1 MIFATEHTE
10 RFRRTLV
17 IFSPLCLCVLCG
29 RFLFMAEHFISRADA
44 ESGLLA
50 CATYLAETIE
60 SADGH
65 AEGISAVVPRYLA
78 NGDVDLA
85 AELANTVEDPFTRD
99 RLLIHVAEKCAEI
112 GDDEYALQL
121 IEAIEEPALQ
131 AEGFERIGMIE
142 AGKGNF
148 EAANKIT
155 ESMAHP
161 DYVQSTIAVKRFA
174 NGDEEGFRT
183 TLSEIEFPAARVSAY
198 TGIAHAGIADKQTD
212 GIAELLDSAAVDAAE
227 IEHDE
232 ERIRAFIEI
241 GTLFHDIGN
250 NGKAIETFDKAR
262 DYAEQLDNVHR
273 DAFLAA
279 VSVGFLRAG
288 SQDLADRALDL
299 VEDKTQLAT
308 CLVGHARH
316 FWAKD
321 QKEDALESIEE
332 AHAILKSQRDIE
344 TRNSKERFKL
354 FGTIAAQFAYFE
366 KGERAI
372 EIAESIEDDTIGM
385 TALSQL
391 AVIFAS
397 RGEDEFTRQAVKAIP
412 DEAQQA
418 FALIGVADELV
429 KAQKHTDAIT
439 ALDEA
444 AEKAESIPQMS
455 SRSSAFI
462 EISRRYAKL
471 DEAEQFDTSIAN
483 GIEALTA
490 IKDESIKVSSLVELD
505 TLVEDLKLDIDP
517 EDFGFLKTIL
527 KGVPID

>member
-1 MIFATEHTE
+1 M
-10 RFRRTLV
+10 
-17 IFSPLCLCVLCG
+17 S
-29 RFLFMAEHFISRADA
+29 EHFISRADA

-60 SADGH
+60 SAEGH
-65 AEGISAVVPRYLA
+65 AEGISTVVQRHLA
-78 NGDVDLA
+78 KGEVDLS
-85 AELANTVEDPFTRD
+85 AELANTVDDPFTRD
-99 RLLIHVAEKCAEI
+99 RLLIHVAEKCAEV
-112 GDDEYALQL
+112 GDDEYAMQL
-121 IEAIEEPALQ
+121 LEAIEEPALQ
-131 AEGFERIGMIE
+131 AEGYERVGMLE
-142 AGKGNF
+142 ASKGGF
-148 EAANKIT
+148 DAARKIAGV
-155 ESMAHP
+155 MAHP
-161 DYVQSTIAVKRFA
+161 DYVLSTIAVKQYSA
-174 NGDEEGFRT
+174 GDVETFRA

-198 TGIAHAGIADKQTD
+198 TGIAHASVADKQTD
-212 GIAELLDSAAVDAAE
+212 GIADLLDSAAVDAVE

-232 ERIRAFIEI
+232 ERIRAFVEI
-241 GTLFHDIGN
+241 GTLFHDIGS

-316 FWAKD
+316 FWSKD

-344 TRNSKERFKL
+344 TRNSKERYKL
-354 FGTIAAQFAYFE
+354 FGMIAAQFAYFD

-372 EIAESIEDDTIGM
+372 EIAESIEDDAIGM
-385 TALSQL
+385 TSLSQL

-397 RGEDEFTRQAVKAIP
+397 RGEDEFTRQAIKAIP
-412 DEAQQA
+412 EEAQQA
-418 FALIGVADELV
+418 FALIGVADAAEKREDNAAAV
-429 KAQKHTDAIT
+429 AS
-439 ALDEA
+439 LDEA
-444 AEKAESIPQMS
+444 AEKAESVPQMS

-471 DEAEQFDTSIAN
+471 DEAEKFDTSIAN

-505 TLVEDLKLDIDP
+505 ALVEDLKLEISP

-527 KGVPID
+527 KDVRDE